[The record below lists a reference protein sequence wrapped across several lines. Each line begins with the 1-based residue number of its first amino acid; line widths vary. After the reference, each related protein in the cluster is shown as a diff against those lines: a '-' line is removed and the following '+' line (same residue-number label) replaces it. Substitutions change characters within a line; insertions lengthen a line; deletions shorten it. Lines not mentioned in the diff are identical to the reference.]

1 MTNAG
6 FVAIGFVIGGV
17 ICYFVGAIRQAQGK
31 DKFIKDLIK

>member
-1 MTNAG
+1 MTPAG
-6 FVAIGFVIGGV
+6 YIAIGMLIGGV